1 MTEYAKIAVSL
12 PARAAEN
19 VRRAVKAGRAASVS
33 AYIADAIEQKS
44 KTDSLRAMLD
54 EWLAESGGP
63 TTAAE
68 RREIR
73 KARGKPARRRK
84 R

>member
-33 AYIADAIEQKS
+33 AYIADAIDQKA

-63 TTAAE
+63 ITPAE
-68 RREIR
+68 RRAIR
-73 KARGKPARRRK
+73 KALGKPTRRRK
-84 R
+84 P